1 MTMAEGTDPMGHHA
15 ASHHHHHHHQ
25 HHQQHHHYQQPQH
38 QQHNEQQQQHLPP
51 HVSAHHYAPY
61 SHMPYGLPHNLPLA
75 LSLQQQAA
83 AAAAAAAAVAAQNHE
98 PNNSSS
104 STHSNENLNDHNS
117 NSNNNKTINNNNN
130 SPLPWKQR
138 KRKRLSAV
146 LDKLHNNNNNNSL
159 NSNHL
164 NMEVDEDADDG
175 DGGGGGGGGGE
186 RVIKKEANNN
196 CNEEDEHKRVSC
208 SGDEADSTENMSIGD
223 NDGSPTRLPI
233 SPINVSETT
242 AADVKLIKSEDTN
255 LLSVDIKTEPHLS
268 SSSSSPYDRYFPIPS
283 PLFGYYLHTKYL
295 NEVFRRRQDLYPS
308 PMQHTP
314 SSIASSQLEETSP
327 SSREHQHQHFEQLKQ
342 EQDEDQGKE
351 HIKAMEFTRTSLVA
365 TKAQSSP
372 PPPSMS
378 VTLPSPPRSET
389 SASGGLGQRSSPA
402 TASGIDPAIMPPPQE
417 RPLDLSVRSGSN
429 TPTGEL
435 LTKKYKSPSP
445 LPATTMMLPPSQQP
459 MSSAA
464 MSPCSNSGATGSI
477 TTSNNFTTTTAS
489 NAATVSPY
497 GMTTHTAAAAAAAAA
512 HAAAAAAAAAAMIK
526 LEMPMHPLHPHAA
539 TTTVGVPVIKGDV
552 ASPTTKES
560 VAWRYN
566 LDVSPVVEEMPPGS
580 DVAYVCPVCGQMFS
594 LHDRLAKHMASRHKS
609 RNPSNDIA
617 KAYSC
622 EVCNRSFAR
631 SDMLTRHM
639 RLHTGVKPYTCKVC
653 GQVFSR
659 SDHLSTHQRTHTGEK
674 PYKCPQCPYAACRRD
689 MITRHMRTHTR
700 YEAQQQKAQAGN
712 GGNNSSGSMTD
723 GNRSALPLLA
733 DMKMN
738 IPLLLKTDD
747 YTRTSPLNNTMAGPL
762 PIVVKT
768 ESA

>member
-15 ASHHHHHHHQ
+15 TSHHHHHQ
-25 HHQQHHHYQQPQH
+25 QH
-38 QQHNEQQQQHLPP
+38 QQHLQQQQNHYQQAQHLA
-51 HVSAHHYAPY
+51 HQQQQQSHHYPPY
-61 SHMPYGLPHNLPLA
+61 THLPYGLPHNLA

-83 AAAAAAAAVAAQNHE
+83 AAAAVAASAAAQA
-98 PNNSSS
+98 
-104 STHSNENLNDHNS
+104 NEH
-117 NSNNNKTINNNNN
+117 NNNNLTAENVRENNNNN
-130 SPLPWKQR
+130 NNNTTNMPWKQR

-146 LDKLHNNNNNNSL
+146 LDKLHNNSV
-159 NSNHL
+159 NH
-164 NMEVDEDADDG
+164 NMEVDTEDQDS
-175 DGGGGGGGGGE
+175 E
-186 RVIKKEANNN
+186 KSSLTKEANNN
-196 CNEEDEHKRVSC
+196 HNESKSSSSTKRSSY
-208 SGDEADSTENMSIGD
+208 SGDEEADSVEEMSIGD
-223 NDGSPTRLPI
+223 NDESPRISLSPVNHNNNNNNNNNNIMDTTLP
-233 SPINVSETT
+233 
-242 AADVKLIKSEDTN
+242 AAKFIKTEEPQNPLT
-255 LLSVDIKTEPHLS
+255 VDIKTESHM
-268 SSSSSPYDRYFPIPS
+268 SSPYDRYFPIPS

-295 NEVFRRRQDLYPS
+295 NEVFRRRQDLYTS

-314 SSIASSQLEETSP
+314 SSIASSQMDETSP
-327 SSREHQHQHFEQLKQ
+327 NAKEMKELKMERSHQ
-342 EQDEDQGKE
+342 G
-351 HIKAMEFTRTSLVA
+351 EFTA
-365 TKAQSSP
+365 TAA
-372 PPPSMS
+372 SMS
-378 VTLPSPPRSET
+378 PSHSVAMALPSPPRSET
-389 SASGGLGQRSSPA
+389 SISETMSANTS
-402 TASGIDPAIMPPPQE
+402 DPNIMPPPQD
-417 RPLDLSVRSGSN
+417 RPLDLSVRSGGN

-435 LTKKYKSPSP
+435 MTQTAGGGGGAAGASCNPAKKYKSTSP

-459 MSSAA
+459 ISASLSPSS
-464 MSPCSNSGATGSI
+464 CNNSSSTG
-477 TTSNNFTTTTAS
+477 TSTTTTTISSAP
-489 NAATVSPY
+489 VSPY
-497 GMTTHTAAAAAAAAA
+497 GGQMSHAVAAA
-512 HAAAAAAAAAAMIK
+512 HAHAAAAAAAAMIK
-526 LEMPMHPLHPHAA
+526 MEMPMHPLHPHAP

-700 YEAQQQKAQAGN
+700 YESQQQRQQQQQQQQGAAGGHQEN
-712 GGNNSSGSMTD
+712 KPT
-723 GNRSALPLLA
+723 LPILA

-738 IPLLLKTDD
+738 IPMLLKSED
-747 YTRTSPLNNTMAGPL
+747 YTRNSPLNHTIGASM